1 MELKLIDIDKSYGK
15 NHVLK
20 GISFDVKSGKPLA
33 FLGRNGAG
41 KSTTIKILMG
51 VISRDGGKI
60 TLDDMDFSAKNFK
73 IGYLPEE
80 RGMYQKVKI
89 LEQLVYFAELKGYN
103 PHIARK
109 SALEL
114 LERVGLQDYAK
125 KKLEILSKG
134 NQQKVQIAQSLI
146 GDPDIIIMD
155 EPFSGLDPINSNLL
169 RDLILERAIK
179 NKIMFFSSHQMG
191 YVDEI
196 CNDLAILNGGQVVVN
211 GSIDAL
217 KRKLAG
223 NNVFLDLVDADNN
236 LVKDDLI
243 KKGFAASIKDE
254 KIIVDLTEKNQDD
267 LLNAVQ
273 ELGLKIDSYGI
284 FKPTLSDIFVEYA
297 G

>member
-1 MELKLIDIDKSYGK
+1 
-15 NHVLK
+15 
-20 GISFDVKSGKPLA
+20 
-33 FLGRNGAG
+33 
-41 KSTTIKILMG
+41 
-51 VISRDGGKI
+51 
-60 TLDDMDFSAKNFK
+60 
-73 IGYLPEE
+73 
-80 RGMYQKVKI
+80 
-89 LEQLVYFAELKGYN
+89 
-103 PHIARK
+103 
-109 SALEL
+109 
-114 LERVGLQDYAK
+114 
-125 KKLEILSKG
+125 
-134 NQQKVQIAQSLI
+134 
-146 GDPDIIIMD
+146 
-155 EPFSGLDPINSNLL
+155 
-169 RDLILERAIK
+169 
-179 NKIMFFSSHQMG
+179 MG

-267 LLNAVQ
+267 LLNAVE

-297 G
+297 R